1 MYVYVLTHPSFFF
14 LINRYTMEGNLEQRT
29 DDAGIIPRVI
39 DNLFE
44 TLEAKGTEYSIK
56 VSLLEL
62 YNEELRDL
70 LNPSNHQQG
79 RQIKIFEDKDGSGVV
94 IQGIDEKYIQTAAE
108 GLDVLRSGIQYRS
121 TGTTK
126 CNDKSR

>member
-1 MYVYVLTHPSFFF
+1 
-14 LINRYTMEGNLEQRT
+14 MEGNLEQRT
-29 DDAGIIPRVI
+29 EDSGVIPRVI

-44 TLEAKGTEYSIK
+44 SLEAKGTEYSVK

-70 LNPSNHQQG
+70 LNPTNHQQG
-79 RQIKIFEDKDGSGVV
+79 RQIKIFEDKVGSGV
-94 IQGIDEKYIQTAAE
+94 IIHGADEKFIQNAEE
-108 GLDVLRSGIQYRS
+108 GLDVLRSGIKYRS
-121 TGTTK
+121 IGSTK